1 MDGDRPSSAGV
12 AEAGTRF
19 TPITTDPGKSR
30 ACWKTQGSRAVGD
43 RTVRHIEHDDG
54 MGRLVNAV
62 TDTPLPPAARGV
74 LASVFIAKRVAD
86 AIRVVKERA
95 DDELGDRRGDLLG

>member
-1 MDGDRPSSAGV
+1 M
-12 AEAGTRF
+12 
-19 TPITTDPGKSR
+19 
-30 ACWKTQGSRAVGD
+30 
-43 RTVRHIEHDDG
+43 RHIEHDDG

-62 TDTPLPPAARGV
+62 TDTPLLPAARGV

-86 AIRVVKERA
+86 AVRVVKERA